1 VDLSTID
8 VPGTQLA
15 LAPAAVEEML
25 AGFRRVLDSERLI
38 LGDETRAFEEAC
50 AAEIGTRHAVGVSS
64 GTAGLEIILR
74 ALGVSGRSVL
84 VPANTFYATAVAVIR
99 AGGEPVLVDVGDDL
113 LVHADMLAAA
123 WRDDTCSAMV
133 VEIGGMIPPDMAAIR
148 QVVADRGGF
157 VVEDAAQALG
167 STCDLGAAG
176 GLGRAGST
184 SFYPTKIVTAVEGG
198 MVSTD
203 DDEIARL
210 ALVLRD
216 QGKVSFGE
224 NMHVA
229 EGYSWR
235 LSELHAVVGAVHLR
249 WLADT
254 IARMREIAAIYDV
267 ELANSPLRAVPEPE
281 EHTWNRYKYV
291 AILPE
296 GVPRGVVQELLA
308 QRGIGLSGSVFAQ
321 PLNLQPVFQD
331 RFGNIRMPVAESVCE
346 RHVCLPISPNMSA
359 GDAKRVAAEII
370 DVVGRAT

>member
-1 VDLSTID
+1 VDLSTIV

-38 LGDETRAFEEAC
+38 LGEETRTFEEAC
-50 AAEIGTRHAVGVSS
+50 AAEIGTRHAVAVSS

-74 ALGVSGRSVL
+74 AIGVSGRSVL
-84 VPANTFYATAVAVIR
+84 VPANTFYATAVAVVR

-113 LVHADMLAAA
+113 LVHADLLAAA
-123 WRDDTCSAMV
+123 WRDDTCCAMV

-148 QVVADRGGF
+148 QMAADRGGF

-198 MVSTD
+198 VVSTD

-210 ALVLRD
+210 AVILRD

-224 NMHVA
+224 NVHVA

-254 IARMREIAAIYDV
+254 IERKREIAAVYD
-267 ELANSPLRAVPEPE
+267 EKLADSPLRTVSEPE
-281 EHTWNRYKYV
+281 RHTWNRYKYV

-296 GVPRGVVQELLA
+296 GVRRGRVQELLA
-308 QRGIGLSGSVFAQ
+308 QRGIGLSGTVFSQ

-331 RFGNIRMPVAESVCE
+331 RFASDHMPVAEDVCE
-346 RHVCLPISPNMSA
+346 RHVCLPISPNMSVS
-359 GDAKRVAAEII
+359 DAERVAGELV
-370 DVVGRAT
+370 DVVHGGA